1 MLIRAKDKDEIIR
14 LAEQV
19 FSVPIKIWAYGSRVN
34 GQAHDASDLDLVL
47 ITKNEKPVP
56 IDQFIAFKETIIE
69 SNIPILVQVVDW
81 YRIPENFQKNIE
93 KNYIELYTNDNQ
105 SKT

>member
-1 MLIRAKDKDEIIR
+1 
-14 LAEQV
+14 
-19 FSVPIKIWAYGSRVN
+19 VPIKIWAYGSRVN